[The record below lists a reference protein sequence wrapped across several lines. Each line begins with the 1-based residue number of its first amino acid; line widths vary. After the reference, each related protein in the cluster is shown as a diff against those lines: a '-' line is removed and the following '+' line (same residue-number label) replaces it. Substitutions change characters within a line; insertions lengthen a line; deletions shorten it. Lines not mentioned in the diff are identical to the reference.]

1 MRNSVLHPLTI
12 LASTNRPTD
21 LEIGLV
27 GVAAILLITL
37 LAIRSKRTRDQV
49 RRKAASVG
57 YYDPDAARYGPGSG
71 DGSPIGPS
79 GDQRGLALAP
89 SFVAPVRGARAR
101 GSTSATPP
109 PPRAPTSVA
118 PVRSS
123 FSVLDRTPPRAVP
136 SFDQAT
142 IAPVGPAGPAGP
154 IPSPPSTPSSPATV
168 QRSTLP
174 PLEQPA
180 PPAGR
185 PAASRVPTRRPEELN
200 Q

>member
-1 MRNSVLHPLTI
+1 MRNSVLHPLTM

-27 GVAAILLITL
+27 GVAALLLITL

-49 RRKAASVG
+49 RRKGASVG

-109 PPRAPTSVA
+109 TPRVPTSVA

-142 IAPVGPAGPAGP
+142 MAPAGPAGP
-154 IPSPPSTPSSPATV
+154 VPSPPSTPSSPATV

-180 PPAGR
+180 PPAGP
-185 PAASRVPTRRPEELN
+185 PAASRVPTRRPDDLN
-200 Q
+200 S